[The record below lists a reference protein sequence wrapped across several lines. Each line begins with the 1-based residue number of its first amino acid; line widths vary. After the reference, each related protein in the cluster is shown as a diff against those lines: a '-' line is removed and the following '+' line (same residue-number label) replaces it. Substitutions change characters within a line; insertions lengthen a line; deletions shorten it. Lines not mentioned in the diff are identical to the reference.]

1 MKLGIRGIIDRD
13 GDIHTWPTVAWQ
25 HREFFAVLPYL
36 ADDYRARFRQWD
48 SEPGAKIDF
57 DPGYERA
64 DAQGVG
70 AFRTPSWPQR
80 PRACC
85 EGVLAFARKCGV
97 R

>member
-1 MKLGIRGIIDRD
+1 MKLGIRGIMDRD

-64 DAQGVG
+64 DALRVCEYVLRIQDPIL
-70 AFRTPSWPQR
+70 AATP
-80 PRACC
+80 